1 MQAPGYTVVLSGP
14 MTLCVCVCVCVC
26 VYQAK
31 GQGKER
37 HQVVIDKENV
47 QEKVAVVLQKQDLSK
62 WII

>member
-1 MQAPGYTVVLSGP
+1 VSAYLRLLS
-14 MTLCVCVCVCVC
+14 CV
-26 VYQAK
+26 QAK

-47 QEKVAVVLQKQDLSK
+47 HERVAVVLQKQDLSK